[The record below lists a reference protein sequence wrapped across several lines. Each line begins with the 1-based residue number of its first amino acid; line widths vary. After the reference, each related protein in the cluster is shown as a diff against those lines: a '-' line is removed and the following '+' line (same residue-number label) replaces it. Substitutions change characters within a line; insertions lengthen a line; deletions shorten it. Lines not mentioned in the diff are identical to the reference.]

1 MKSIYEDYAEHICTT
16 CKAEECGKGICV
28 LQSNHLG
35 VKCVDYIKDETKIKK
50 LEKQLYTTAKQRKS
64 LMGFT
69 QNY

>member
-1 MKSIYEDYAEHICTT
+1 MKSIYEEYAEHICTI
-16 CKAEECGKGICV
+16 CKAEECTKGICKLV
-28 LQSNHLG
+28 SDHLE
-35 VKCVDYIKDETKIKK
+35 VKCVDYVKDETRIKK